1 VLVLEDGRAFP
12 GKSFGFSAERTGEVV
27 FNTSMTGYQEILTD
41 PSYRGQIVVLTV
53 AEVGNYGVNE
63 EDPQSAAIQAEGL
76 IIRSLTA
83 APSNWRA
90 QKGLVDY
97 LLESSVPALTEV
109 DTRALTRH
117 IRSRGAMKGILSDR
131 GESVESLA
139 RKARA
144 SPGLEEIDLVGR
156 VTCPRPYR
164 FSPSPPDET
173 GTRIPILAYDLG
185 MKQNILRR
193 LAASGFDVTVV
204 PAGTGAEEALA
215 SGARGIFLSNGPGDP
230 ASATRVVEA
239 ARGLVGR
246 LPVFGICLGHQ
257 ILGLALGAKT
267 FKLKFGHRGGNQPVK
282 DLATGR
288 VLITAQNHGY
298 AIDPDGLPAGA
309 EVTQINLNDGTVEGF
324 RHREMPLVSV
334 QYHPEASPGPQDS
347 FPLFDSFRALVLA
360 FEKEIAAG
368 RRAPAA
374 RRSQSRTHGEV

>member
-1 VLVLEDGRAFP
+1 VRDGVLVLEDGRAFP
-12 GKSFGFSAERTGEVV
+12 GKSFGAAAERTGEVV

-41 PSYRGQIVVLTV
+41 PSYRGQIVALTV

-63 EDPQSAAIQAEGL
+63 QDPQSAAIQAEGL

-83 APSNWRA
+83 VPSNWRS

-97 LLESSVPALTEV
+97 LLESSIPALTEV

-117 IRSRGAMKGILSDR
+117 IRSRGAMKGILSET

-173 GTRIPILAYDLG
+173 GLKIPILAYDLG

-193 LAASGFDVTVV
+193 LEASGFDVTVV

-282 DLATGR
+282 DLATGK

-298 AIDPDGLPAGA
+298 AVDPDGLPAGA

-324 RHREMPLVSV
+324 RHREMPIVSV

-347 FPLFDSFRALVLA
+347 FPLFDGFRALVLA
-360 FEKEIAAG
+360 FEKEG
-368 RRAPAA
+368 PA
-374 RRSQSRTHGEV
+374 